1 MRYNRLM
8 AMRSFKNR
16 GMTLVETLIALA
28 IFVAVIVAVSAFQV
42 NIFINRNTV
51 SSSLQTVQDAQV
63 VLRTMLSELRSA
75 APAVNGIYT
84 IALAGTS
91 TLSFFSD
98 PKNVGQTEEITYSL
112 TGKTLYRSVII
123 PSGSPLWYNPANQTT
138 SSLITNIRNSTS
150 TPVFQYYDQNYTG
163 TSSPLAMP
171 VNVSSVRLVS
181 ITLTLD
187 TDPNRSP
194 TPRTYTI
201 QVSLRNLKT
210 NL

>member
-1 MRYNRLM
+1 
-8 AMRSFKNR
+8 
-16 GMTLVETLIALA
+16 MTLVETMMALA
-28 IFVAVIVAVSAFQV
+28 IFVCIIAAVTAFETNLMVGRQT
-42 NIFINRNTV
+42 F
-51 SSSLQTVQDAQV
+51 SSSLETVQDAQV
-63 VLRTMLSELRSA
+63 VLRTMLAELRSA

-98 PKNVGQTEEITYSL
+98 PKNTGQTREITYNL
-112 TGKTLYRSVII
+112 VGKTLYRSVII
-123 PSGSPLWYNPANQTT
+123 PSGSPLWYNPATQTT
-138 SSLITNIRNSTS
+138 APLITYIRNSTS
-150 TPVFQYYDQNYTG
+150 TPIFQYYDQYYTG

-171 VNVSSVRLVS
+171 VNVSSVKLIS

-194 TPRTYTI
+194 VPRTYSI